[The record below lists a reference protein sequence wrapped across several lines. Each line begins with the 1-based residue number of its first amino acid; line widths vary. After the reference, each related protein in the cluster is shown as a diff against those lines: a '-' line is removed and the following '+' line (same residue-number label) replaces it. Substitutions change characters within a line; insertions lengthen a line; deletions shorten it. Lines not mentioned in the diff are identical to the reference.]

1 MGLFYLSGL
10 LVFLLDRITKY
21 IILKINYDHIE
32 LTFFLN
38 LVKVWNKGIAFGL
51 FRDFPNLLNLFLI
64 LFTPLILIMIV
75 IFARKQPRLEQILL
89 GCILGGGMGNWLDRV
104 LFGAVLDF
112 IDFHVGKYHWPAFN
126 IADLAISIGLIIIL
140 VKWYVFKDSRK

>member
-10 LVFLLDRITKY
+10 LVLLLDRITKY
-21 IILKINYDHIE
+21 LILKINYDHIE

-51 FRDFPNLLNLFLI
+51 FRDFSNFLNIFLI
-64 LFTPLILIMIV
+64 LFTPLILIMIL
-75 IFARKQPRLEQILL
+75 IFARKQPRFEQILL
-89 GCILGGGMGNWLDRV
+89 GCIFGGGMGNWLDRV

-126 IADLAISIGLIIIL
+126 IADLAISISLIIFL
-140 VKWYVFKDSRK
+140 VRCYVFKDFRK